1 MFVLRFYTFL
11 SAGHFS
17 FVPMAWLIKMRN
29 SLLCLDILKR
39 LYLVHKA
46 SHFYKVYDRWQVTG
60 DRWSVDSLTLN
71 FEEATTKIEKPTVA
85 QYFT

>member
-11 SAGHFS
+11 SVGHFS
-17 FVPMAWLIKMRN
+17 LVPMAWLIKMRN

-46 SHFYKVYDRWQVTG
+46 SHFCKVYDRWL
-60 DRWSVDSLTLN
+60 VDSLTLN
-71 FEEATTKIEKPTVA
+71 FEEATTKIEKPTAA

>member
-11 SAGHFS
+11 SVGHFS
-17 FVPMAWLIKMRN
+17 LVPMAWLIKMRN

-46 SHFYKVYDRWQVTG
+46 SHFYKVYDRWL
-60 DRWSVDSLTLN
+60 VDSLTLN
-71 FEEATTKIEKPTVA
+71 FEEATTKIEKPTA
-85 QYFT
+85 SQYFT